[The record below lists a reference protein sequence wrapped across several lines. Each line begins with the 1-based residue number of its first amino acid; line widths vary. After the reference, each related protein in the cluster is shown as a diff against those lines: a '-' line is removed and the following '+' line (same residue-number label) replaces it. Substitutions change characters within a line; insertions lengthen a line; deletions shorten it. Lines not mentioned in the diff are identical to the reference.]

1 MIFREIVIS
10 VAVGM
15 ITGMLSGWLSGFM
28 VMKHYRRIDDET
40 QRRQLHIKYLE
51 ATTMH
56 GTKVLHEIDLL
67 IHRDGPLD
75 YENVLREIGLIQI
88 PSGKLDEKHES
99 AVIAQEKTQLMDQI
113 EKRIKDDTLDLREA
127 AMQLIKL
134 SVKLMAA
141 MDNYRREKL

>member
-1 MIFREIVIS
+1 MNLYEIFVS

-28 VMKHYRRIDDET
+28 VMNHYRKIDDET

-56 GTKVLHEIDLL
+56 VSKVLNEIDLL

-75 YENVLREIGLIQI
+75 YENALREIGVFQI
-88 PSGKLDEKHES
+88 PSGKLDEKDDS
-99 AVIAQEKTQLMDQI
+99 AAIIQEKTALMDKI
-113 EKRIKDDTLDLREA
+113 EKGIKNETLDLRQA
-127 AMQLIKL
+127 AMELIKL
-134 SVKLMAA
+134 SAKLIVA
-141 MDNYRREKL
+141 MENYRREKL